1 MYNNW
6 TYNSL
11 ILVIFHLQVWFQ
23 NRRAKWRRQEK
34 LESSNLKINDNFSLT
49 SFSNKTSCSFGS
61 SLPLDPW
68 MTAPILNSGGTPM
81 SSLTTPTSITPGLSS
96 YAPFI
101 ASSVFNTSNSSL
113 HNFQNGLNGIAKIND
128 MDPRNSSIVSLR
140 MKAKEHADS
149 LDRKY

>member
-1 MYNNW
+1 MF
-6 TYNSL
+6 
-11 ILVIFHLQVWFQ
+11 IFHLQVWFQ

-34 LESSNLKINDNFSLT
+34 LESSSLKINDNFPLT
-49 SFSNKTSCSFGS
+49 SLSNKTSCSFGS

-68 MTAPILNSGGTPM
+68 MTAPILNSGSTPM
-81 SSLTTPTSITPGLSS
+81 SGLTTPTSITSGLSS

-113 HNFQNGLNGIAKIND
+113 HNFQNGLNVMAKVND
-128 MDPRNSSIVSLR
+128 MDPRNSSIVALR